1 MLPKSIFNTA
11 LAEEKVVEVV
21 DAFASKYYIRSD
33 AVQGVQL
40 MCDEVRDALKQLQY
54 SRYRFVVSGYI
65 AEKDAQDVKIA
76 SRALIDDL
84 GQGWPDGTFH

>member
-1 MLPKSIFNTA
+1 
-11 LAEEKVVEVV
+11 
-21 DAFASKYYIRSD
+21 
-33 AVQGVQL
+33 

-54 SRYRFVVSGYI
+54 SRYRFVVSGSLFTWQLLLRDMFGALLTLGYI

-84 GQGWPDGTFH
+84 GQGWPDGNFH